1 MKTIIA
7 AGILLS
13 AAAPAVAGPYANIE
27 NNASFLDQEFGAAV
41 TEVHAGYAFENG
53 IYVQGGPAF
62 VSARG
67 ANTYTEYSGKLGFGT
82 DLSEELNL
90 YGEVS
95 FLTEDKSFS
104 FDELNL
110 GTKVGFTYKF

>member
-1 MKTIIA
+1 MKTILA

-13 AAAPAVAGPYANIE
+13 AAAPAVAGPYANVE
-27 NNASFLDQEFGAAV
+27 NNGTWKDAEFGTGV

-62 VSARG
+62 LSAKG
-67 ANTYTEYSGKLGFGT
+67 QGGVTEYSGKVGFGA
-82 DLSEELNL
+82 DLSDDLNL

-95 FLTEDKSFS
+95 FLTEDKEFS
-104 FDELNL
+104 LDELNI
-110 GTKVGFTYKF
+110 GTKVGITYKF

>member
-7 AGILLS
+7 AGIFLS

-27 NNASFLDQEFGAAV
+27 NNASWKDSEFGAGL
-41 TEVHAGYAFENG
+41 TEVHAGYEFGNG

-62 VSARG
+62 VSSKG
-67 ANTYTEYSGKLGFGT
+67 VDGSTEYSGKLGFGT
-82 DLSEELNL
+82 DLSTDLNL

-95 FLTEDKSFS
+95 FLTEEKE
-104 FDELNL
+104 FDVDQLGI
-110 GTKVGFTYKF
+110 GTKVGVTYKF

>member
-1 MKTIIA
+1 MKTILA

-27 NNASFLDQEFGAAV
+27 NNSSWLDGEFGAGV
-41 TEVHAGYAFENG
+41 TEVHAGYEFDNG

-62 VSARG
+62 LSVDGEENS
-67 ANTYTEYSGKLGFGT
+67 TEYSGKVGFGT
-82 DLSEELNL
+82 DLSDDLNL

-95 FLTEDKSFS
+95 FITTDKEFE
-104 FDELNL
+104 FDQLNL
-110 GTKVGFTYKF
+110 GTKVGITYKF